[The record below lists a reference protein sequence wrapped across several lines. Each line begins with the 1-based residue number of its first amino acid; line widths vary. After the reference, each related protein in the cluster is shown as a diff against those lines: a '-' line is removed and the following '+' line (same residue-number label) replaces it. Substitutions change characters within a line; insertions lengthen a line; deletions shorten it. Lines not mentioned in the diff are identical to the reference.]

1 MSKTAKRGAER
12 TVVEEDDIYAKTCMY
27 IYMEEEEWKRSG
39 RRMEEEWKK
48 NGRRVEEER
57 WKVEVGEEERKRKRE
72 EEEEVGIYP
81 KWKSDA
87 TEERNKV
94 AQYSSEAEGQR
105 QNENG

>member
-1 MSKTAKRGAER
+1 
-12 TVVEEDDIYAKTCMY
+12 
-27 IYMEEEEWKRSG
+27 
-39 RRMEEEWKK
+39 MEEEWKK

-72 EEEEVGIYP
+72 EEEEVGIYT

-94 AQYSSEAEGQR
+94 AQDLRNSVFFRGRRTKTE
-105 QNENG
+105 